1 MTREVL
7 AAAPLRGISVWA
19 VERLEVYDFGVYTA
33 EARSKSGSTALGLTI
48 DALYGIRHRETT
60 RTIKAELGVRFGYRY
75 HAVGRPRGALSPLR
89 MVLKCPAPGLIGRD
103 PEKFIR
109 RDEWESCVIL
119 GADSFH
125 FASLDAPSDLIP
137 GIWSFEIWAANRP
150 LAKESF
156 TVVAPIVC

>member
-1 MTREVL
+1 MTRLIL
-7 AAAPLRGISVWA
+7 AAAPLRGASTSA
-19 VERLEVYDFGVYTA
+19 VERLEVYDFGIYTA
-33 EARSKSGSTALGLTI
+33 EARSKRGFTALGLTI
-48 DALYGIRHRETT
+48 DALYGIRHREAT

-75 HAVGRPRGALSPLR
+75 HAVGRPRGALSHLR

-125 FASLDAPSDLIP
+125 FASLDALSDLVP
-137 GIWSFEIWAANRP
+137 GIWTFEIWAVQR
-150 LAKESF
+150 LMAKESF
-156 TVVAPIVC
+156 TVIAPLVC